1 MQPFCESIDDD
12 VCYWQG
18 YEPPNIAQYRSL
30 LQLVIRWPDRV
41 PPVRPLA
48 LTCEGQFAGAYFL
61 TPSIWWRD
69 RWNVAL
75 GWWLAPEPRGRGLGR
90 SSLSVVLAH
99 VHRDLGLRV
108 ARMGTGVDN
117 VRAVRQIEA
126 NGAVAVDEGPHTLP
140 NGRVVTARWY
150 HHEQSY

>member
-1 MQPFCESIDDD
+1 MKVRSWPPSAPIVTDDLELRGFMAYDMQPFCESIDDD

-69 RWNVAL
+69 RWK
-75 GWWLAPEPRGRGLGR
+75 
-90 SSLSVVLAH
+90 
-99 VHRDLGLRV
+99 
-108 ARMGTGVDN
+108 
-117 VRAVRQIEA
+117 
-126 NGAVAVDEGPHTLP
+126 DEGPHTLP